1 MSIEIHILNTA
12 AVSAVC
18 IGKIML
24 TASNH
29 VLTTQD
35 ELALLRQCA
44 EYIKDRPNCALKI
57 IDNRSTNKLAFVCKT
72 LIHLGVSC
80 GQIITRRP

>member
-1 MSIEIHILNTA
+1 MSIEIQILNTA

-24 TASNH
+24 ISSKH
-29 VLTTQD
+29 ILTTQD

-44 EYIKDRPNCALKI
+44 EYIKTHPSRTLKI
-57 IDNRSTNKLAFVCKT
+57 IDDHTNKIAFIRKT

-80 GQIITRRP
+80 GQIIVRAKP